1 MFTVIGF
8 MLAGLL
14 IGYLLRNQPFVSHIG
29 KLISSAIFILLF
41 LLGVS
46 VGANK
51 EVIRGFTTIGVDA
64 LALAIGAVL
73 GSVCAA
79 WLVARYIF
87 KERSTK

>member
-8 MLAGLL
+8 MLGGLL
-14 IGYLLRNQPFVSHIG
+14 FGYLLRNQAVVSYVG
-29 KLISSAIFILLF
+29 RLISVAIFILLF

-51 EVIRGFTTIGVDA
+51 EVVGSFTTIGLDA
-64 LALAIGAVL
+64 FLLAVGGVL

-79 WLVARYIF
+79 WLVARYVF
-87 KERSTK
+87 KEGRK